1 MGPET
6 LRQEPHTVPSVPGPC
21 PEGSVDPCPPSQP
34 GLPAFEWELLRV
46 SGRSWFIYS
55 QLITLNCK
63 QSVCFSSADNYPL
76 VNISLKYL
84 QHLAM
89 PQPRSFKTH
98 TLSQEK
104 DRHPARLLP
113 FRSRRTAGEGRCR
126 PGRSRGGGAG
136 SGEPPEE
143 LPSSAT
149 ARSTRL
155 ARAKVRGS
163 HPLRGAAAVRAA
175 GTCRPFPSAAGPAGA
190 LLPLLV
196 PRPGL
201 PPAPGAPQ
209 LFEPSHPEL
218 LSRSCSSKLGSPAV
232 PTAGRGQLPAARQP
246 LGGAGASQLRGAPL
260 LGTARDPVKPQGES
274 CHVSHNMP
282 CTAEGAGP

>member
-1 MGPET
+1 MCAKTKGKSKQEAVGPET

-98 TLSQEK
+98 TLSREK

-113 FRSRRTAGEGRCR
+113 FRSRRTAGEGRYR
-126 PGRSRGGGAG
+126 PGRSRGGGG
-136 SGEPPEE
+136 
-143 LPSSAT
+143 
-149 ARSTRL
+149 R
-155 ARAKVRGS
+155 
-163 HPLRGAAAVRAA
+163 LRGA
-175 GTCRPFPSAAGPAGA
+175 
-190 LLPLLV
+190 
-196 PRPGL
+196 PR
-201 PPAPGAPQ
+201 GAPQ
-209 LFEPSHPEL
+209 LCHGPQHPP
-218 LSRSCSSKLGSPAV
+218 C
-232 PTAGRGQLPAARQP
+232 
-246 LGGAGASQLRGAPL
+246 
-260 LGTARDPVKPQGES
+260 QG
-274 CHVSHNMP
+274 
-282 CTAEGAGP
+282 

>member
-1 MGPET
+1 MSVLVLLTIIHLSTSPSSTFSIWQCHSPAPSKRT
-6 LRQEPHTVPSVPGPC
+6 LCHG
-21 PEGSVDPCPPSQP
+21 
-34 GLPAFEWELLRV
+34 
-46 SGRSWFIYS
+46 
-55 QLITLNCK
+55 
-63 QSVCFSSADNYPL
+63 
-76 VNISLKYL
+76 
-84 QHLAM
+84 
-89 PQPRSFKTH
+89 
-98 TLSQEK
+98 
-104 DRHPARLLP
+104 
-113 FRSRRTAGEGRCR
+113 RRTATRRVSSRSAAAER
-126 PGRSRGGGAG
+126 PGRAGTARAEAAGGGAG

-274 CHVSHNMP
+274 CHVSRNMP